1 LSGLPSTSSLTPAA
15 LCCRNS
21 DGHLYWFCLYD
32 DETAILTAELNF
44 YHFVII
50 FALKLGKVD
59 CIAKIDCLVSHAE
72 NPTIEEA

>member
-1 LSGLPSTSSLTPAA
+1 VKG
-15 LCCRNS
+15 
-21 DGHLYWFCLYD
+21 LYD

-44 YHFVII
+44 YHFVIM
-50 FALKLGKVD
+50 FALKLGIVD